1 MTQANKVI
9 IMQVPANLVAERQAA
24 AARLAEYRRHEVE
37 RITAAAPLTASPE
50 GVRST
55 RGILIGLIVSA
66 GIAFVVWFSIWGW
79 RLL

>member
-9 IMQVPANLVAERQAA
+9 IMHVPANLIAERQAA

-55 RGILIGLIVSA
+55 RGILWALALSA
-66 GIAFVVWFSIWGW
+66 GLALVIWFSIWGW